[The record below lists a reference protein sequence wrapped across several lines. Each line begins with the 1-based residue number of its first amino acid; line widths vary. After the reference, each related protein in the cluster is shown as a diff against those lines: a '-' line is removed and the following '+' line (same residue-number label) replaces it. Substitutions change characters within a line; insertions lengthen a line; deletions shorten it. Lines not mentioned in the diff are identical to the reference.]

1 MDPIPVIELNEY
13 DLSYE
18 LQFTTFM
25 ITLLEPYIRFGRK
38 SEATEIYRKGGKS
51 PAGEERISVKE
62 YVYFI
67 QYTFPNIIDTEIRL
81 MKEKIL
87 DERTHKD
94 RLYQLHAASLSYKI
108 KGKPVS
114 ETILLIH
121 SASARQILA
130 GKARHEADPEMEVI
144 DEIYEMFKDMSQGEI
159 DEQKRYY
166 DVGQNVGIGRNTNP
180 PSKTF
185 LKDMYAYEEH
195 LEYLLKIK
203 RINKENNGKVK
214 DVIAFLDHL
223 QYIYD

>member
-1 MDPIPVIELNEY
+1 MDPIPVIDLNEY

-38 SEATEIYRKGGKS
+38 SEAPEIYRKGGRS

-87 DERTHKD
+87 DERTNKD
-94 RLYQLHAASLSYKI
+94 RLYQLHVASLSYKI

-114 ETILLIH
+114 ETTLLIH
-121 SASARQILA
+121 SASARHILA
-130 GKARHEADPEMEVI
+130 GKARHEDNWEVV

>member
-1 MDPIPVIELNEY
+1 MDPIPAIDLNEY

-25 ITLLEPYIRFGRK
+25 ITLLEPYIRFDRK
-38 SEATEIYRKGGKS
+38 SGVPEIYRKGGRS

-81 MKEKIL
+81 LKEKIL
-87 DERTHKD
+87 DERTNKD
-94 RLYQLHAASLSYKI
+94 RLYQLHVSSLSYKI
-108 KGKPVS
+108 NRKPVS
-114 ETILLIH
+114 ETTLLIH
-121 SASARQILA
+121 SASARHILR
-130 GKARHEADPEMEVI
+130 GKACPEDNWEVVV

-166 DVGQNVGIGRNTNP
+166 DVGQNVGVGRNTNP
-180 PSKTF
+180 SSKTF

-195 LEYLLKIK
+195 LEYLQKIK
-203 RINKENNGKVK
+203 RINKANNGKVK
-214 DVIAFLDHL
+214 DVIAFLDNL
-223 QYIYD
+223 QYLYD

>member
-1 MDPIPVIELNEY
+1 MDPIPVIDLNEY

-38 SEATEIYRKGGKS
+38 SEAPEIYRKGGKS

-87 DERTHKD
+87 DERTNKD
-94 RLYQLHAASLSYKI
+94 RLYQLHVASLSYKI

-114 ETILLIH
+114 ETTLLIH
-121 SASARQILA
+121 SASARHILA
-130 GKARHEADPEMEVI
+130 GKARHEDNWEVV